1 MRARVRAIAACLFLA
16 VAAGCKPEE
25 HIISV
30 TGGYSSLANFPG
42 AKGGLKPESQVSDQ
56 EQMDRW
62 TKLLAKNPKNVEG
75 EAVEG
80 RPLRRKMQDGKY
92 ILISRAPHEL
102 MQHLFE
108 TLRDQEYDLLEQE
121 VLSQR
126 TRSEYLARG
135 KKPREAVEWLVRNQ
149 SDVEALLVSMPA
161 GEQTPGVLMTPI
173 GNNAFALS
181 PSGAEVLDLKY
192 KTLDVVIERGQF
204 KLLMIR

>member
-1 MRARVRAIAACLFLA
+1 M
-16 VAAGCKPEE
+16 
-25 HIISV
+25 
-30 TGGYSSLANFPG
+30 
-42 AKGGLKPESQVSDQ
+42 
-56 EQMDRW
+56 
-62 TKLLAKNPKNVEG
+62 
-75 EAVEG
+75 
-80 RPLRRKMQDGKY
+80 
-92 ILISRAPHEL
+92 
-102 MQHLFE
+102 
-108 TLRDQEYDLLEQE
+108 
-121 VLSQR
+121 LSQR

-149 SDVEALLVSMPA
+149 SDVEALLASMPA